1 MAAKEQIRKIY
12 AIGSKLG
19 IRGKGRDDLLHEL
32 VYGITGKNSISEL
45 SENEAKA
52 VLSELYKRQPP
63 DPEPKK
69 KERDEELGYNGMAT
83 PSQQKLC
90 WRYCYR
96 LKELDPSPDSAE
108 VFDRLKGAIIK
119 VCETNI
125 IPAEDPFRCVTQ
137 EQCSKLIEQLKR
149 YVNSAERR
157 AKRQGGESG

>member
-32 VYGITGKNSISEL
+32 VYGVTGKSSIGER

-52 VLSELYKRQPP
+52 VLSELFKKQPP
-63 DPEPKK
+63 APNEKRSK
-69 KERDEELGYNGMAT
+69 DETAGYNGMAT